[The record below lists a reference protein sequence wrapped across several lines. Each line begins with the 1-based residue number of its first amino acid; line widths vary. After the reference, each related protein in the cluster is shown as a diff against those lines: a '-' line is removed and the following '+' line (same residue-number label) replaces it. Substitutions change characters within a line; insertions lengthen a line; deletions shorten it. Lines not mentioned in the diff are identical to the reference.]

1 MIWEY
6 LMRIGPC
13 ILLLFSGVLIAGD
26 RTAKRRIVSML
37 ATFGMANDDT
47 NESIEASAIAMVKV
61 LYVAAFLFFLWFAF
75 FFYQQHRRLKV
86 RPRDNS
92 TGMPYKAP
100 AAPAT
105 PRTPSTGTAQ
115 PSGANSGTVP
125 GTTPQQPSTTVP
137 GGALRQPTGASPA
150 PGATPTQPTVPL
162 RKSAKPYSFRL
173 PPISRGYHLVAVPHA
188 DERETPSSA

>member
-13 ILLLFSGVLIAGD
+13 VLLLFSGVLIAGD

-47 NESIEASAIAMVKV
+47 NESIEASATAMVKV

-75 FFYQQHRRLKV
+75 FFYQQHRRLTV
-86 RPRDNS
+86 RPKDDSAR
-92 TGMPYKAP
+92 PYKEQ

-105 PRTPSTGTAQ
+105 PQTPSTGTAQ
-115 PSGANSGTVP
+115 PSGATSGTVP

-137 GGALRQPTGASPA
+137 GGAPQQPTGASPA

-173 PPISRGYHLVAVPHA
+173 PPISACYRLAASPHA
-188 DERETPSSA
+188 DAGEFPSSA